1 MTTLQ
6 FRADWSQQ
14 QSGTI
19 RAGEQLQIE
28 YAAERLPT
36 CRASYR
42 GQDAWNI
49 AAYARFLPGGEV
61 QSGAVAKQPLV
72 VKVPAG
78 ATEVE
83 LWFNNTDNTG
93 CVAWDSRY
101 GENYRFDVSS
111 A

>member
-1 MTTLQ
+1 MTTLS

-14 QSGTI
+14 QSDAI
-19 RAGEQLQIE
+19 RAGEQLKIE

-49 AAYARFLPGGEV
+49 AAYARFLPSGEV
-61 QSGAVAKQPLV
+61 RRGAVAKEPLV
-72 VKVPAG
+72 VDVPTG
-78 ATEVE
+78 ATQVE

-101 GENYRFDVSS
+101 GQNYRFDVGL